1 MTEDI
6 KDAHVN
12 VAGQT
17 PVRANLDPFL
27 AGRHVRIQGGPLRG
41 SEGTI
46 LDCPE
51 EGRLLIALDGPLRGV
66 YLKVDNSLVDLV

>member
-6 KDAHVN
+6 NDAHVN

-27 AGRHVRIQGGPLRG
+27 ADRRARIQRGPLQG
-41 SEGTI
+41 SEGKI

-51 EGRLLIALDGPLRGV
+51 EGRLLIALDGPLRGI
-66 YLKVDNSLVDLV
+66 YLKVDKSLVDLV